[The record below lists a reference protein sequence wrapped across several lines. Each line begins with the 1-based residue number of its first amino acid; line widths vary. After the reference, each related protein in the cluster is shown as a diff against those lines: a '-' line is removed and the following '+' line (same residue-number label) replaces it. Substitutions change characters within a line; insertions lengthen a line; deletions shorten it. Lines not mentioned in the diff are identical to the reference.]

1 MNDKPRSRTFVAA
14 VIVVVIAC
22 GVAVDMLRTRI
33 NARLWHV
40 KETSDVYAL
49 PPPEYVQR
57 IALGYDDAV
66 ASILWASVLYQ
77 YGVHVGQN
85 LRFLYAGHYVKT
97 ILTLDPHF
105 RAAYKFASTLVTMQ
119 AHEPDRWQIDELR
132 ALLFEGT
139 RVMPDD
145 PDVWGAYATFMLFE
159 GAQYLEPE
167 ERKQWRVEG
176 AAAAQRAVELGY
188 FRDNLGINGAIY
200 LDQAG
205 YRDLA
210 IAQLERAYA
219 VAPDEK
225 TRELIRARLER
236 MQAQS
241 TLDRLRRGITDF
253 LDRWQREAPFFDEG
267 GFVLTGP
274 QRDPWAC
281 VGLVGVDPS
290 CAPGWAEIK
299 PLTPQGE

>member
-1 MNDKPRSRTFVAA
+1 MKPTLRARASVAA
-14 VIVVVIAC
+14 VIAIALLC
-22 GVAVDMLRTRI
+22 AFALDKLRARI
-33 NARLWHV
+33 TSRLWHV

-49 PPPEYVQR
+49 PPPAYVQR
-57 IALGYDDAV
+57 MALGYDDAV
-66 ASILWASVLYQ
+66 ASILWTSVLYQ

-97 ILTLDPHF
+97 ILTLDPRF
-105 RAAYKFASTLVTMQ
+105 RPAYRFASTLVTMQ
-119 AHEPDRWQIDELR
+119 VREPDRWQIDELR
-132 ALLFEGT
+132 AILFEGT
-139 RVMPDD
+139 KVMPDD

-188 FRDNLGINGAIY
+188 FRDSLGVNGAIY
-200 LDQAG
+200 LDKAG

-219 VAPDEK
+219 VAPDEE
-225 TRELIRARLER
+225 TRKMILERLER

-241 TLDRLRRGITDF
+241 TLDRLRRGITEF
-253 LDRWQREAPFFDEG
+253 LDRWQREAPFFGESQ
-267 GFVLTGP
+267 FVLTGP

-281 VGLVGVDPS
+281 VGLVGTDPS
-290 CAPGWAEIK
+290 CAPGWVDLK